1 MIIEPL
7 TEEKLVNLFGSPTPF
22 ATPRVGRVD
31 QDGISLDDRLTGDN
45 EVNKKDLIIG
55 LGGDDELYGNSGNDF
70 IDGGWS
76 YQEDGSLIVEH
87 GLWWEGAR
95 SDDDKLYGGIGND
108 VLVGG
113 HGNDLLVGGSG
124 DDYLIGDALTV
135 HVSDSGI
142 ASTEPATVQG
152 SGNDVLIGS
161 SGNDYLHSGGGIN
174 ILNGGHGDDTLVSRG
189 DSDVLIGGPGRDTFD
204 VDDEYY
210 PIVKITDFQ
219 DGYDQIHIDSDSAIV
234 DLYHMVTQANMQW
247 DWEWFATD
255 LEDGV
260 FIPAEE
266 GGGIM
271 INGVDPADLAF
282 EFVGEDV
289 FIV

>member
-7 TEEKLVNLFGSPTPF
+7 TEEKIDALLGPNPSFKGGD
-22 ATPRVGRVD
+22 AGD
-31 QDGISLDDRLTGDN
+31 NRLTGDN
-45 EVNKKDLIIG
+45 EVNKNDVIV
-55 LGGDDELYGNSGNDF
+55 GGNGNDVLYGNSGNDF
-70 IDGGWS
+70 IDAGMTRVES
-76 YQEDGSLIVEH
+76 YDSEDVERAFVYYGDYEEVTGDGSH
-87 GLWWEGAR
+87 NDR
-95 SDDDKLYGGIGND
+95 LYGGVGND

-113 HGNDLLVGGSG
+113 YGNDMLDGGSG
-124 DDYLIGDALTV
+124 DDYLIGDVLV
-135 HVSDSGI
+135 LHNRISGPSL
-142 ASTEPATVQG
+142 STEATYV
-152 SGNDVLIGS
+152 SGYGTDVLIGG
-161 SGNDYLHSGGGIN
+161 SGNDYLHGGGGIN

-219 DGYDQIHIDSDSAIV
+219 DGYDQIHIASDSAIV

-271 INGVDPADLAF
+271 INGVDPAELAF
-282 EFVGEDV
+282 QFIGDDV